1 VRFLKLTAVLA
12 SAMTLLASAAFA
24 GGEGCSA
31 SKASASAAGAACSAK
46 QMAGCTSGAMSNVR
60 VEASRL
66 GSGGLVV
73 HYRGTTP
80 EAVAYL
86 QAKAVGS
93 PDKFCCNM
101 TSKMASNTECKV
113 DMAKVTDGVLVFVT
127 SGKQEVVDAYEKEF
141 AALTTAPAAATK

>member
-1 VRFLKLTAVLA
+1 MRFLKLTAVLA
-12 SAMTLLASAAFA
+12 TAAALMASAAFA
-24 GGEGCSA
+24 GEGCSA
-31 SKASASAAGAACSAK
+31 SKASASAAGAGCSAK
-46 QMAGCTSGAMSNVR
+46 QMAGCSGSGMSNVR
-60 VEASRL
+60 VEATRL

-86 QAKAVGS
+86 QAKAVGTA
-93 PDKFCCNM
+93 DKFCCNM

-127 SGKQEVVDAYEKEF
+127 SGKQEVVDQYEKEF

>member
-1 VRFLKLTAVLA
+1 MRFLKLTAVLA
-12 SAMTLLASAAFA
+12 SAMALLASAAFA
-24 GGEGCSA
+24 GEGCSA

-46 QMAGCTSGAMSNVR
+46 QMAGCASGSMTNVR
-60 VEASRL
+60 VEATRL

-93 PDKFCCNM
+93 AEKFGCNM
-101 TSKMASNTECKV
+101 TSKMASNAECNV
-113 DMAKVTDGVLVFVT
+113 DLAKVSDGVLVFVT
-127 SGKQEVVDAYEKEF
+127 SGKQEVVDTYEKEF
-141 AALTTAPAAATK
+141 AALTTAPAATK